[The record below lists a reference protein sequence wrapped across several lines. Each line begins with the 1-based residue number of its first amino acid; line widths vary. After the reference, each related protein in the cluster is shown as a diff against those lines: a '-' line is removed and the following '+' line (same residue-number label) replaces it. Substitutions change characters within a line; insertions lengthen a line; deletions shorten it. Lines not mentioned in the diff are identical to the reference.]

1 MGCCSSTSLIESS
14 VTYTLELYEIKSANS
29 NYSYKFEKIVSE
41 TIEKQEESSIE
52 NDLNNCDNNILS
64 KIPNDNT
71 IQQNSMFYLYIG
83 RDLICKNY
91 QDIYHIFPFKY
102 PNLI

>member
-1 MGCCSSTSLIESS
+1 MGCCGSTSLSEPSL
-14 VTYTLELYEIKSANS
+14 TYTVELYEIQSADKS
-29 NYSYKFEKIVSE
+29 YSYKFEKRSSE
-41 TIEKQEESSIE
+41 TIEKQEESTIE
-52 NDLNNCDNNILS
+52 NDLNGCGNNLIS
-64 KIPNDNT
+64 NITNDPT